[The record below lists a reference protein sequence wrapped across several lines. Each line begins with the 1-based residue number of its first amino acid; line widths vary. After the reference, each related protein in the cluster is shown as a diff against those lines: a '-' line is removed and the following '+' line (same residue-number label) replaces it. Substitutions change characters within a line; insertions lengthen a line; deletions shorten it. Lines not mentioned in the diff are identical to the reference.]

1 MSTSQAQKKLHAQ
14 VRKILRSGD
23 TDAFD
28 TLVDSIGDE
37 QIGTFINAPACPT
50 ALQLAV
56 ISNSTELVKRV
67 LELLNPEYIDYKP
80 DLSGKNVLMSTNN
93 DELAL
98 CENKTAREVA
108 EQLISVASPGDKVRY
123 AYIKSTLIRAG
134 ATPKRGLFGLSRNN
148 AEDVAYFKKWGSIY
162 QPQQTKRGAG
172 RRSNK
177 TRRNRRS

>member
-1 MSTSQAQKKLHAQ
+1 MSVSQAQKKLNAQ
-14 VRKILRSGD
+14 VRKILRAGN

-28 TLVDSIGDE
+28 TIVDTID
-37 QIGTFINAPACPT
+37 QDQMAAIINADTCPT

-67 LELLNPEYIDYKP
+67 LEILNPEYIDVKP
-80 DLSGKNVLMSTNN
+80 VSNGSTS
-93 DELAL
+93 DEIAL
-98 CENKTAREVA
+98 CQNKTAREVA

-134 ATPKRGLFGLSRNN
+134 AKPKRGLFGLSRNN
-148 AEDVAYFKKWGSIY
+148 AENVAYYKKWGSIY
-162 QPQQTKRGAG
+162 QPQQTKRGG

-177 TRRNRRS
+177 TRRSRG

>member
-1 MSTSQAQKKLHAQ
+1 MSASQAR

-23 TDAFD
+23 NDAFD

-37 QIGTFINAPACPT
+37 QIAAFINAETCPT

-67 LELLNPEYIDYKP
+67 LELLNPEYIDVKP
-80 DLSGKNVLMSTNN
+80 VCNASSPKSDEIALSQ
-93 DELAL
+93 
-98 CENKTAREVA
+98 NKTAREVA
-108 EQLISVASPGDKVRY
+108 EQLISVAAPGDKVRY
-123 AYIKSTLIRAG
+123 EYIKSTLLRAG
-134 ATPKRGLFGLSRNN
+134 AKPKRGLFGLSRNN

-162 QPQQTKRGAG
+162 QPQQTKRGG

-177 TRRNRRS
+177 TRRRRS

>member
-1 MSTSQAQKKLHAQ
+1 MSASRA
-14 VRKILRSGD
+14 RKILRSGD

-28 TLVDSIGDE
+28 TLVDSIGEE
-37 QIGTFINAPACPT
+37 QMGTFVNADTCPT

-67 LELLNPEYIDYKP
+67 LELLNPEYIDVKP
-80 DLSGKNVLMSTNN
+80 VCNASSPKS
-93 DELAL
+93 DEIAL
-98 CENKTAREVA
+98 CEGKTAREVA
-108 EQLISVASPGDKVRY
+108 EQLISVAAPGDKVRY
-123 AYIKSTLIRAG
+123 SYIKSTLIRAG

-177 TRRNRRS
+177 TRRRRHT

>member
-1 MSTSQAQKKLHAQ
+1 MSVSQAQKKLHAQ
-14 VRKILRSGD
+14 VRKILRTGN

-28 TLVDSIGDE
+28 TLVDTID
-37 QIGTFINAPACPT
+37 QDQMAAIINADTCPT

-67 LELLNPEYIDYKP
+67 LEILNPEYIDVKP
-80 DLSGKNVLMSTNN
+80 VSNGSTS
-93 DELAL
+93 DEIAL
-98 CENKTAREVA
+98 CQNKTAREVA
-108 EQLISVASPGDKVRY
+108 EQLISVAAPGDKVRY

-148 AEDVAYFKKWGSIY
+148 AENVAYYKKWGSIY
-162 QPQQTKRGAG
+162 QPQQTRRGG

-177 TRRNRRS
+177 TRRSR